1 MKNTLEELMI
11 LFLLS
16 MKCKLKV
23 LKMRESLSIYVLK
36 SIKWNVDIMELL
48 KVFHIQKLIHFL
60 KYVVYVLLPKSHILF
75 PTYA

>member
-16 MKCKLKV
+16 MKFKLKV

-48 KVFHIQKLIHFL
+48 KVFHIQKLIHFKIYCICL
-60 KYVVYVLLPKSHILF
+60 GPQEPYFI